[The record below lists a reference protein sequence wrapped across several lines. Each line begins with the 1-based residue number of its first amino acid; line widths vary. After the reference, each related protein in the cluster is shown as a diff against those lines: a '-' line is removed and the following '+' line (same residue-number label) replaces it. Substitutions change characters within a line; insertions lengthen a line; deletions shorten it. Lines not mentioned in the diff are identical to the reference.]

1 MAQSFAKAF
10 YNSSPWLKNRS
21 NYLDAVVD
29 TSGNILV
36 AKECDNNVI
45 YVRKDDPYE
54 VPVPNDCVIPPRMC
68 ERCFKR
74 GELTPAKVV
83 HHIEHIT
90 PENVND
96 PHVTLRYANLQRLCQ
111 DCHAAVHSG
120 EQEPRVTFDEN
131 GNVVPKNESLQSMI
145 ERLTETVDESRNIY
159 RSKR

>member
-1 MAQSFAKAF
+1 MAQSFAKGF
-10 YNSSPWLKNRS
+10 YNSHAWLASRKR
-21 NYLDAVVD
+21 YLDAVVD

-36 AKECDNNVI
+36 SKERDGDIV
-45 YVRKDDPYE
+45 YVRKDDPNE
-54 VPVPNDCVIPPRMC
+54 TPVPSECVIPPRMC

-90 PENVND
+90 PENIDD
-96 PHVTLRYANLQRLCQ
+96 PHVTLRYANMQRLCQ
-111 DCHAAVHSG
+111 DCHAFVHSG
-120 EQEPRVTFDEN
+120 QTEPRVTFDEN

>member
-1 MAQSFAKAF
+1 MAQPFAKSF
-10 YNSSPWLKNRS
+10 YSGHAWLRNRAR
-21 NYLDAVVD
+21 YLNAVVD

-36 AKECDNNVI
+36 SKERDADIV
-45 YVRKDDPYE
+45 YVRKDDPNE
-54 VPVPNDCVIPPRMC
+54 IPVPNECVIPPRMC

-90 PENVND
+90 PKNVDD

-111 DCHAAVHSG
+111 DCHAFVHSG
-120 EQEPRVTFDEN
+120 QTESRVTFDED